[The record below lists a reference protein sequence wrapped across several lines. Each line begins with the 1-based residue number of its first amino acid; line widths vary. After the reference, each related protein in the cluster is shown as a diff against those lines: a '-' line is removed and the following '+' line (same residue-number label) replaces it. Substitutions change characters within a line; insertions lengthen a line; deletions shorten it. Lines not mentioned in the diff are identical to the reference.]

1 MIKKIGMFL
10 SITVCL
16 SLANLVHAE
25 DEPIADQIKTLKSDI
40 QSQLDEVKKAQANQS
55 SNFNKQ
61 VQEQIKQTKTL
72 LYKDMKKSAAK
83 TKTDV
88 KTFQKNV
95 EADIK
100 KLKQLV
106 KKM

>member
-10 SITVCL
+10 AIIACV
-16 SLANLVHAE
+16 SLVNLVHAE

-40 QSQLDEVKKAQANQS
+40 QSQLDEVKKAQADQS
-55 SNFNKQ
+55 SDFNKQ
-61 VQEQIKQTKTL
+61 VQEKIKQTKTV
-72 LYKDMKKSAAK
+72 LYKDIKKSAAK
-83 TKTDV
+83 TKSDV

-95 EADIK
+95 GAEIK
-100 KLKQLV
+100 KLKKLA